1 LTFSLFVCSLVP
13 FFPHGPLTTNNQ
25 TKQTNTAKQSQDL
38 KAAAKTREDLG
49 VQLYSQQQLL
59 AKLQLT
65 VERLQD
71 GLVDANATRQQHE
84 EQLTKLQ
91 QVTVQQESSTTQLAK
106 AADNVRDEMDDLKQK
121 VATLQRHK
129 EELEAK
135 LQVTQR
141 AAGKAAQ
148 EQEKK
153 SVEKQRQVRDGFF

>member
-1 LTFSLFVCSLVP
+1 M
-13 FFPHGPLTTNNQ
+13 
-25 TKQTNTAKQSQDL
+25 
-38 KAAAKTREDLG
+38 
-49 VQLYSQQQLL
+49 QLYSQQQLL